1 MKTVFI
7 VNPHA
12 GTENN
17 AAKLRSAIQALDEA
31 SSCELY
37 VTQEAGDA
45 TRFVERWT
53 EKHPGEKVRFVACGG
68 DGTVNEV
75 FNGAVGKPNVS
86 VSCYPCGSGNDFVKA
101 FGGAERFMDVGK
113 LITVKTQ

>member
-17 AAKLRSAIQALDEA
+17 AAKLRSAIQAFDEA

-45 TRFVERWT
+45 TRFVER
-53 EKHPGEKVRFVACGG
+53 
-68 DGTVNEV
+68 
-75 FNGAVGKPNVS
+75 
-86 VSCYPCGSGNDFVKA
+86 
-101 FGGAERFMDVGK
+101 
-113 LITVKTQ
+113 